1 MKPRTAAI
9 TRILLLVP
17 LAGAALARP
26 SAESMVSTF
35 SLHKY
40 QMKVGDEVTQT
51 LDDHAG
57 SRTTFA
63 LSYLGSNVRFESAS
77 RYDDKGLP
85 AHFTLKG
92 DTSTQS
98 HVDYEVTVD
107 ATAITMR
114 DGAKTTTSVRPAFF
128 VINPGYAPFVLQ
140 QAALTAWRAHGRPA
154 EIPGFPIGPVR
165 IEPRGHGTFTLA
177 GRTVVLERYTLAGF
191 TWGRLVAWTDAD
203 GLLVASL
210 GEDAEFDRF
219 EAVRPGY
226 EALLPAFA
234 RESADVAIA
243 AMAPVSRELRGAAV
257 DRLAI
262 VNGRLWDGTGAAAV
276 TDAAVV
282 ISAGRIVAAG
292 PRRTVRVPGDARVI
306 DAGGGTIL
314 PGLWEMHAH
323 YAQAE
328 LGPAYLAAGVTTV
341 RDAGNDP
348 DFVVP
353 IRDAIEAG
361 RLIGARMLLAGYV
374 DGVGASGLG
383 IMRAATPDEGR
394 ALVRRYAASGF
405 QQIKIYGNAQ
415 LGAETVRAITGEAHA
430 RGMTVTGHVPR
441 GMNALEAVEHGYDQ
455 INHLGFVTAVLRPR
469 GERGAPPA
477 ALDLAGDTAVRVIQ
491 TLARRGI
498 VVDPSFAR
506 AEYNSH
512 DITRPFSEVE
522 PAAEKAPRPL
532 AEIFD
537 HTGMASAAAERSRQ
551 GRKGTSGPV
560 LLALYR
566 GGVPIVAGI
575 DLVVPGHS
583 LHRELELYVEAG
595 LTPAEALSTAT
606 RMPAKAMRRDK
617 DLGTIEPGKIGNV
630 LIVAGNPLERI
641 GDLRQVRTVVAD
653 GRVYQPALLW
663 KAIGFR
669 P

>member
-1 MKPRTAAI
+1 VTPRTARIA
-9 TRILLLVP
+9 RILVLVLL
-17 LAGAALARP
+17 AAAAFARP
-26 SAESMVSTF
+26 SAESVVSTY

-40 QMKVGDEVTQT
+40 QMKVGDEISQT
-51 LDDHAG
+51 LENNAG
-57 SRTTFA
+57 IRTTFA
-63 LSYLGSNVRFESAS
+63 LSYLGSNVKFESS
-77 RYDDKGLP
+77 STYDDKGLP
-85 AHFTLKG
+85 KHFTLKG

-107 ATAITMR
+107 GATITMR
-114 DGAKTTTSVRPAFF
+114 DGGKTTTAPRPDFF
-128 VINPGYAPFVLQ
+128 VINAGYAPFAQ
-140 QAALTAWRAHGRPA
+140 QQVALTAWRAHGRPG

-165 IEPRGHGTFTLA
+165 IEPRGRGTFTLA
-177 GRTVVLERYTLAGF
+177 GKIVTLDRYAVAGF
-191 TWGRLVAWTDAD
+191 TWGRLVVWTDAE
-203 GLLVASL
+203 GQIVASL
-210 GEDAEFDRF
+210 GEDAEFDRV

-226 EALLPAFA
+226 EPLLPAFA
-234 RESADVAIA
+234 TESAEIAIA
-243 AMAPVSRELRGAAV
+243 AMEPVTRELRGPAV

-262 VNGRLWDGTGAAAV
+262 VNGRLWDGTGGAV
-276 TDAAVV
+276 VPDAAVV
-282 ISAGRIVAAG
+282 ISGGRITAAG
-292 PRRTVRVPGDARVI
+292 PRSTVRIPDGARVI

-348 DFVVP
+348 DFVAP
-353 IRDAIEAG
+353 IRDAIESG

-394 ALVRRYAASGF
+394 AIVRRYAARGF

-415 LGAETVRAITGEAHA
+415 LSVETVRAITGEAHTL
-430 RGMTVTGHVPR
+430 GMTVTGHVPR
-441 GMNALEAVEHGYDQ
+441 GMTALQAVENGYDQ
-455 INHLGFVTAVLRPR
+455 INHLGFVTAALRPR
-469 GERGAPPA
+469 GEPGAPPA
-477 ALDLAGDTAVRVIQ
+477 PLDLTADVAKSAIR
-491 TLARRGI
+491 TLAGRGI

-512 DITRPFSEVE
+512 DITRPFSKIE
-522 PAAEKAPRPL
+522 PGAARAPRPL

-537 HTGMASAAAERSRQ
+537 HTGVASAAAERSRQ
-551 GRKGTSGPV
+551 ARRATSGPV
-560 LLALYR
+560 LVALYR
-566 GGVPIVAGI
+566 GGVSIVAGI

-583 LHRELELYVEAG
+583 LHREIEHYVDAG
-595 LTPAEALSTAT
+595 LTPAEALATAT

-617 DLGTIEPGKIGNV
+617 DLGTIEPGKIGNIV
-630 LIVAGNPLERI
+630 IVAGNPLERI

-653 GRVYQPALLW
+653 GRIYDPALLW